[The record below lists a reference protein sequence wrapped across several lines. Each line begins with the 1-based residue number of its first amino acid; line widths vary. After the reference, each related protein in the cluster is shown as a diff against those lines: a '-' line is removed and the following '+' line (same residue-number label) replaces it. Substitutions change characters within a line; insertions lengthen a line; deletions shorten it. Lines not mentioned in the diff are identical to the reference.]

1 MEFIRNKK
9 RDLEDRPGYVNSKS
23 LLEGK
28 RGTNEKVINK
38 EIIKENLSKKKK
50 VLSLQVKGVT
60 EEPQV
65 KLIIIF

>member
-1 MEFIRNKK
+1 M
-9 RDLEDRPGYVNSKS
+9 NSKS

-60 EEPQV
+60 EEHQV